1 MVNVDEAIIAKYE
14 YCGEHFEILV
24 DPDLAADFRNPDGPD
39 VAIEDLLAVEEI
51 FKDSKKGDKASDE
64 AMNKIFETTDP
75 IEVSKIILEKGTV
88 QLTADQKRK
97 MQEDKRKLVI
107 NKIAKEAINPQNG
120 LPHPAMR
127 IENAMNEA
135 KVKVDAFKS
144 VDEQVEI
151 ALKAIKVLI
160 PIKFE
165 KVKIAVRLPSTAAGN
180 AYSAIR
186 PFGQIINEEWQQD
199 GSWIGIVEM
208 PGGLQDDFNHKMA
221 SISGGEAETK
231 LIK

>member
-107 NKIAKEAINPQNG
+107 NKIAKEAIN
-120 LPHPAMR
+120 
-127 IENAMNEA
+127 
-135 KVKVDAFKS
+135 FK
-144 VDEQVEI
+144 E
-151 ALKAIKVLI
+151 LKMLVMKQKLNLI
-160 PIKFE
+160 HLFQLINKFNQHL
-165 KVKIAVRLPSTAAGN
+165 KLS
-180 AYSAIR
+180 
-186 PFGQIINEEWQQD
+186 
-199 GSWIGIVEM
+199 
-208 PGGLQDDFNHKMA
+208 NHLFQLDLK
-221 SISGGEAETK
+221 K
-231 LIK
+231 